1 MAESKYSDKISL
13 ESIIDNC
20 NMIDKHIERLDVTRT
35 TMLTDYTCL
44 DAVSK
49 RIENIGEIVYER
61 LSEQFKDLHDEI
73 DWHMISGMRHRLVH
87 HYHDTKWDIIVDVT
101 FDEIPKLRD
110 FCIKTLQGAIPTE

>member
-1 MAESKYSDKISL
+1 MAESKHSDKKAL
-13 ESIIDNC
+13 EDIIVNC
-20 NMIDKHIERLDVTRT
+20 NMISKHIERLGVTRT

-61 LSEQFKDLHDEI
+61 LSEHFKESQNEI

-87 HYHDTKWDIIVDVT
+87 HYEDTKWDIVVDVT
-101 FDEIPKLRD
+101 YDEIPKLRD
-110 FCIKTLQGAIPTE
+110 FCINNLKEK